1 MGKAGVTGRGGGMV
15 ADGNERQ
22 FEQMV
27 AFEMRCEAAQRIGAG
42 DDDRAVTPVHIIAEV
57 DRFEPQH
64 RRLQYL
70 ETPRAQ
76 RSGGRLVVRMR
87 TGDENSHTST
97 SRRRAFCSNG
107 RLHFKTSQSY
117 PESTQTPLLPLAARA
132 HIG

>member
-1 MGKAGVTGRGGGMV
+1 MGKAGVTGRGGGMF
-15 ADGNERQ
+15 AYRKQRQ

-76 RSGGRLVVRMR
+76 RSGGRLGVRMR

-97 SRRRAFCSNG
+97 SRRRAFCSN
-107 RLHFKTSQSY
+107 RPFHFKTSPCY
-117 PESTQTPLLPLAARA
+117 PRRYETPLWPLA
-132 HIG
+132 